1 MAFLCKFP
9 AANLTLVCGVRMLRS
24 AALSMRRVVVSAE
37 SGVVAEPHVADLTLD
52 ANGRCLKSR
61 NDIVEELMQHR
72 YCCCYSEQPNSPMF
86 IVAQIS

>member
-61 NDIVEELMQHR
+61 NDIVEERNNLNR
-72 YCCCYSEQPNSPMF
+72 KCLVS
-86 IVAQIS
+86 QIT